1 MKLYL
6 SIIVAAMLIIGGC
19 GGNGNAPA
27 NGDKAATGSV
37 ASPSPTASDETKPE
51 ARVVSTVNGDVSI
64 PAQPERIAATY
75 YVGELA
81 ALGIKPA
88 GASTR
93 LLPDQSPNLS
103 EFTSGSADIGQFPP
117 NKEAIVALEP
127 DLILATDFDEVDYVD
142 YSKIAPT
149 VIIPWSADD
158 VWAKLR
164 AVAAL
169 LDKEEEAEVYISDY
183 EEKAIAA
190 REAVKG
196 HVAEGETVSI
206 IRFFGS
212 SIRVY
217 GGRDVGHA
225 FYEGLQLGM
234 PAAIEA
240 EVAKNPNF
248 TSTED
253 ISLENIPDYSADRI
267 FVLVTD
273 EEGDRAYKE
282 AQKLAVWSNLP
293 AVKNG
298 KVYELPANIWFNYD
312 PISVQVTLDE
322 AVKLLTEGEKS

>member
-27 NGDKAATGSV
+27 NGDPTATGSA
-37 ASPSPTASDETKPE
+37 ASPSPTASAETKPE
-51 ARVVSTVNGDVSI
+51 VRVVSTVNGDVSI

-88 GASTR
+88 GTSTR

-164 AVAAL
+164 AVAEL
-169 LDKEEEAEVYISDY
+169 LDKKEEAEVYISGY

-196 HVAEGETVSI
+196 HVAEGETVSV

-225 FYEGLQLGM
+225 FYEGLKLGM

-282 AQKLAVWSNLP
+282 AQKLAIWSNLS
-293 AVKNG
+293 AVKDG
-298 KVYELPANIWFNYD
+298 KVYELPAKIWFNYD

-322 AVKLLTEGEKS
+322 AVKLLTEGAKS